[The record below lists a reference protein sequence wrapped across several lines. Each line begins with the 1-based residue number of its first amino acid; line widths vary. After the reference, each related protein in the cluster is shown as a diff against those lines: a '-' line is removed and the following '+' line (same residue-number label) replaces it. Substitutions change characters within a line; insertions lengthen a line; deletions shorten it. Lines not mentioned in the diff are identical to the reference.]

1 MDVSTDRPEWFE
13 KAIATAS
20 EDHFVEVED
29 CSIHYQLWGNPEN
42 PCVVFIHGFSAHS
55 HWWDFI
61 APLIAEQ
68 QYCVAAMDFSGSGD
82 SGHREAYSRELY
94 AEEVLGV
101 ARDAGFAKPF
111 YIVGHSFGGGI
122 TVKTA
127 ALFGNQIAGIILAD
141 SSVVKLPGHQ
151 SGRRTIGALPV
162 QVFPNQ
168 ETAIRKFRII
178 PTQPLVNRY
187 IVDYIAAQS
196 TKEVEGW
203 VIWKAD
209 PKLLGKF
216 KSEDLTDDLIGLK
229 CKVGVIYGEKSNTFG
244 DELRDYIAYILPK
257 DSPFKSISG
266 AFHHLFLDNPLEF
279 VERLTEML
287 NGFVKNAESKD

>member
-1 MDVSTDRPEWFE
+1 MHTPANRPEWFE
-13 KAIATAS
+13 KAIATLS
-20 EDHFVEVED
+20 EDRFVEIEG
-29 CSIHYQLWGNPEN
+29 CAIHYQLWGNPEN
-42 PCVVFIHGFSAHS
+42 PCIVFIHGFSAHS

-61 APLIAEQ
+61 APLVAEQ

-82 SGHREAYSRELY
+82 SGHRDAYSRELY
-94 AEEVLGV
+94 AQEVLGV
-101 ARDAGFAKPF
+101 AEDAGFVKPF

-127 ALFGNQIAGIILAD
+127 ALFGGQIAGIILAD

-151 SGRRTIGALPV
+151 PGRRTIGALPV
-162 QVFPNQ
+162 QVYPDQ
-168 ETAIRKFRII
+168 ETAIRRFRII
-178 PTQPLVNRY
+178 PPQPVVNDY
-187 IVDYIAAQS
+187 IVDYIAAHS
-196 TKEVEGW
+196 SKPVEGG
-203 VIWKAD
+203 VVWKAD

-244 DELRDYIAYILPK
+244 DELREYIAYILPAGT
-257 DSPFKSISG
+257 PFKVISG

-279 VERLTEML
+279 VEELTHML
-287 NGFVKNAESKD
+287 NGFVEEA